1 MIPQFVNM
9 NTYFFKNNTALQKI
23 IYQEMLNNPVQS
35 NFSLPATRK
44 RDFSFSIKS
53 KYVTSVSR

>member
-1 MIPQFVNM
+1 M
-9 NTYFFKNNTALQKI
+9 NTYFKKNNTALQKI
-23 IYQEMLNNPVQS
+23 IYQEMLNNPLAKVH
-35 NFSLPATRK
+35 FSLPATRK